1 MIRISQ
7 GPNGQAL
14 HAVVIVAFD
23 LVNGRVHG
31 TFVYGSHGTPDR
43 VGVEGERDRFLAE
56 LRGHHSGVELDTVD
70 LPLEQ
75 LQRGSIERIDPRTR
89 QPIFRADAAPVGRL
103 RP

>member
-43 VGVEGERDRFLAE
+43 VGVERERDRFLAE

-70 LPLEQ
+70 LPL
-75 LQRGSIERIDPRTR
+75 RVACPSHRPAAASYWPRS
-89 QPIFRADAAPVGRL
+89 PPSLD
-103 RP
+103 